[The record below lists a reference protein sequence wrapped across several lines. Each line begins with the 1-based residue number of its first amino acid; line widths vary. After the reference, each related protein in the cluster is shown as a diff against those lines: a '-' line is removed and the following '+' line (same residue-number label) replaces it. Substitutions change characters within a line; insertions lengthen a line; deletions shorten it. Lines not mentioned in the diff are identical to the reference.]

1 MMRQRLALGLLVVL
15 AVSLGAC
22 KTRVTNSDMHM
33 GSAVANN
40 AEQMVAKGNLLHE
53 PRGIEGPTAGG
64 IVENYH
70 YNEESDVQEKTREGR
85 GLLKVR
91 EN

>member
-22 KTRVTNSDMHM
+22 KTRVTDSDMQM
-33 GSAVANN
+33 GSAVASN
-40 AEQMVAKGNLLHE
+40 AERMVAKGNLLHE
-53 PRGIEGPTAGG
+53 PHGIEGPTAMG

-70 YNEESDVQEKTREGR
+70 YNEQAQVQETTREGR
-85 GLLKVR
+85 GLLKIR